1 MNRPET
7 EFEVID
13 QYGERHRF
21 KRSAGYWWAWR
32 PKPGTVDVDDSEFLD
47 VFKHFEEGEDDDGEG
62 TELFAT
68 FPKPARVGN
77 VTEDTCLSMPFRE
90 LQLEQCP
97 RCGFIKRPNA
107 SFTGPPKAGP
117 CGSDS

>member
-1 MNRPET
+1 MSRPEA

-21 KRSAGYWWAWR
+21 KRGAGYWWAWR
-32 PKPGTVDVDDSEFLD
+32 PKSGTIDTPDTEFLD
-47 VFKHFEEGEDDDGEG
+47 VFKRFEEDEDEDGEG

-77 VTEDTCLSMPFRE
+77 VSEDTGLSMPYRE
-90 LQLEQCP
+90 LQMEQCP
-97 RCGFIKRPNA
+97 RCGLIVRPNA
-107 SFTGPPKAGP
+107 GIQPSKR
-117 CGSDS
+117 SEDQLE